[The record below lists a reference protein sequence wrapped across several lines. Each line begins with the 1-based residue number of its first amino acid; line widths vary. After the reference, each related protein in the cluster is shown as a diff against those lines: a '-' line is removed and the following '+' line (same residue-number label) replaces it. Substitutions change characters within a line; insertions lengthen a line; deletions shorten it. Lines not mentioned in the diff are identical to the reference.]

1 MTTTNLLL
9 KPSDTGI
16 AAMLTKLQQNARKS
30 KHWVDAAL
38 ASDGLEPREV
48 HDHGLRVRVLTIGPA
63 EAEALLKLNTDNRK
77 IRPGRV
83 KYYARVMKQNGWVLT
98 HQGIAFSEDGV
109 GLDLQHRLLAVIQ
122 SGVDIKVMVVEG
134 LSKEA
139 FAAID
144 QMERRSVADALKM
157 RQDLTEEAKFML
169 LVAGGQ
175 NGAHPTIDDIRD
187 ASEAIMEYSD
197 YLRDTAPTKRK
208 VVGAVS
214 MRVAAIMLMMK
225 APHQAEKIAG
235 IYRLFSLGRT
245 EEYTPIMHAFNRQ
258 IADGKMN
265 TSDAPGRIDLFR
277 RAVIVLDPD
286 CAAMKTVRL
295 HGDGLQDEW
304 RALAKTIIGLN

>member
-1 MTTTNLLL
+1 MTNTNLLL

-16 AAMLTKLQQNARKS
+16 AAMLTKLQQNASKS
-30 KHWVDAAL
+30 KHWVDVTLAA
-38 ASDGLEPREV
+38 AGLEPREV

-63 EAEALLKLNTDNRK
+63 EAKALLTLNTDNRK

-109 GLDLQHRLLAVIQ
+109 GLDLQHRLLAVIE

-144 QMERRSVADALKM
+144 QMERRSVADALKL
-157 RQDLTEEAKFML
+157 RQDLTEEAKFL
-169 LVAGGQ
+169 LLIAGGH
-175 NGAHPTIDDIRD
+175 NGTHPTIEDVRD

-197 YLRDTAPTKRK
+197 YLRDVAPTKRK
-208 VVGAVS
+208 VVSAVS
-214 MRVAAIMLMMK
+214 MRVAAIMLMM
-225 APHQAEKIAG
+225 ASPLQSEKIAA

-245 EEYTPIMHAFNRQ
+245 EDYTPIMHAFNRQ
-258 IADGKMN
+258 VADGKMN
-265 TSDAPGRIDLFR
+265 TSDMSGRIDLFR
-277 RAVIVLDPD
+277 RALIVLDPD

-295 HGDGLQDEW
+295 HGDSLQDGW
-304 RALAKTIIGLN
+304 RVFAKTIIGLD